1 MSKADFMKFKN
12 NFDMI
17 VSRAKELVKAGT
29 PKEQLIAKIK
39 TDDLGWNI
47 NNAQW
52 NQAARLDAFYEE
64 MKNSK

>member
-1 MSKADFMKFKN
+1 MKFKT
-12 NFDMI
+12 NFDTI
-17 VSRAKELVKAGT
+17 VARAKELVKAGT

-52 NQAARLDAFYEE
+52 NQPARVDAFYEE
-64 MKNSK
+64 LKNAK